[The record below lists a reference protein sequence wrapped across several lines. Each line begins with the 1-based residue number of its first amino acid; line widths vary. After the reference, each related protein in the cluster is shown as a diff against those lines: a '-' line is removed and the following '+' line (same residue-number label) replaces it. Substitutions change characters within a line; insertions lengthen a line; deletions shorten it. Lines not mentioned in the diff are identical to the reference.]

1 MLDGL
6 NDEIKKIKDL
16 FSNNI
21 NSNSFCNKNSEYN
34 NHITNQ
40 SIEMSA
46 GEDFI
51 DNEECRSIKEN
62 TFVEQAI
69 HKNSADHDLYPKNI
83 FNKNQS
89 FLKGVFHDNEDDTN
103 TSQNSYTHQNV
114 YQQEK
119 DDEFYQIQS
128 SDIKTDNLNI
138 EHFFSWH
145 NPYACQ
151 CGMICNKN

>member
-6 NDEIKKIKDL
+6 NNEITKIKNL
-16 FSNNI
+16 FSNNL
-21 NSNSFCNKNSEYN
+21 NSNSFCNKNSKYN

-51 DNEECRSIKEN
+51 DNEECRSTKEN
-62 TFVEQAI
+62 TFVEQVI
-69 HKNSADHDLYPKNI
+69 HKNSTDHDLCPKNI

-89 FLKGVFHDNEDDTN
+89 FLKGVFHDNEDGTN
-103 TSQNSYTHQNV
+103 ASQNRYTHQNV

-138 EHFFSWH
+138 ENFFTWL
-145 NPYACQ
+145 NPYVCQ
-151 CGMICNKN
+151 CGMIYNKH